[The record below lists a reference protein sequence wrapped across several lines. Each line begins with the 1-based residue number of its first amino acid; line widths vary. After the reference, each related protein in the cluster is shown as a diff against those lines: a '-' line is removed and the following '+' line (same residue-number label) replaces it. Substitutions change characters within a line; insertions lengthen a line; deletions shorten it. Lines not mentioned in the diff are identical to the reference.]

1 MVARIV
7 VAALAL
13 AVGAEA
19 AAPSKPSIVARR
31 GAAAN
36 REEIGPF
43 TGSPVVQHK
52 FAPKAIAPKRRG
64 FLSAATLGGVDVSL
78 ILYFVFWYV
87 GNAIYNMYNTMALK
101 AVGGKHSGLT
111 MTVSTMQLGICTL
124 YAGLLWLSNFNP
136 VTLLGLEA
144 PTKMPKP
151 QTTKDDII
159 ATVPV
164 GFCAAAAHSAGVF
177 CLGADPLFGQIV
189 KAGEPVLSAF
199 VNTVFYGK
207 APSLPKVVC
216 LFFIVAG
223 VGFASLKKNLET
235 GAYALKFDERAL
247 IFGLI
252 GNCFAAFK
260 GSENKKLMTLEGVK
274 DRMGGVANQFALT
287 EVLGF
292 FISLPVM
299 FATEYKKFGHF
310 LSLLTTSKELQVG
323 LLLSGMSFY
332 LYNELATMTIK
343 KTGAVTASV
352 ANTAKRVIVLV
363 FMSAVTGK
371 ALTSEQKIGAAIAI
385 SFVLLYS
392 VIDDLVKKFSEKSA

>member
-1 MVARIV
+1 MARLLLC
-7 VAALAL
+7 LAL
-13 AVGAEA
+13 CASA
-19 AAPSKPSIVARR
+19 
-31 GAAAN
+31 
-36 REEIGPF
+36 
-43 TGSPVVQHK
+43 
-52 FAPKAIAPKRRG
+52 
-64 FLSAATLGGVDVSL
+64 SAATVGDAARPALARRSLEKGSQIVAASPSKASPLVAAKPAPVAKSDGGALSLG
-78 ILYFVFWYV
+78 LYFLFWYV

-101 AVGGKHSGLT
+101 AVGGKKSGLT

-136 VTLLGLEA
+136 VTLLGLQ
-144 PTKMPKP
+144 PPSKMPKP
-151 QTTKDDII
+151 EVTKDDLVK
-159 ATVPV
+159 TLPV

-223 VGFASLKKNLET
+223 VGFASLKKAAT
-235 GAYALKFDERAL
+235 GGYQLKFDERAL

-252 GNCFAAFK
+252 GNSFAAFK
-260 GSENKKLMTLEGVK
+260 GSENKKLMTAPGIK

-292 FISLPVM
+292 LISLPVM
-299 FATEYKKFGHF
+299 FATEFRKFPEF
-310 LSLLTTSKELQVG
+310 VNLLFTSKELQVG
-323 LLLSGMSFY
+323 LLASGMSFY

-343 KTGAVTASV
+343 QTGAVTASV

-371 ALTSEQKIGAAIAI
+371 ALTDEQKIGATIAIA
-385 SFVLLYS
+385 FVMLYS
-392 VIDDLVKKFSEKSA
+392 VIDDLVKKYMPPKAVAK